1 MKFPEPDREKPK
13 VAPSSSWKP
22 QASPLL
28 PKKLSL
34 RREACATADLD
45 KELAV
50 GRLVAGCELQDVTG
64 NIFKG
69 LGFRVWDLGFGV
81 LGFGFRDATGNI
93 LKGRGQDY
101 LVDQGLSICK

>member
-1 MKFPEPDREKPK
+1 METSSL
-13 VAPSSSWKP
+13 SSST
-22 QASPLL
+22 Q
-28 PKKLSL
+28 KKLSL
-34 RREACATADLD
+34 QREACATADLD

-81 LGFGFRDATGNI
+81 LGFGM
-93 LKGRGQDY
+93 Q
-101 LVDQGLSICK
+101 QGMFLREWVKTTWWIKDCLFVSKKIEYHSWSYYEQV